1 MSSGARARATLRRLL
16 RVASRYD
23 VERPHLKALFPS
35 PSARGDASEMPNTT
49 LRDLV
54 RRTARDPT
62 GLPVDPSRA
71 RALVQRNLDALETV
85 MRRAEAQTAPRLR
98 DARARVSGGS
108 APKRVE
114 LADLVRRAVDAT
126 LREVGAERLARITHD
141 TNAEPWL
148 RRAGARET
156 RRRRDVRRGWSAPDA
171 VDVANAP
178 DAFFGISPS
187 REGHH
192 PNAAWYADRLDAA
205 LLEEEGTTDVHA
217 VYRRL
222 ARLFREA
229 RATGCPPPVKDV
241 ARAATFLAETTLR
254 AARGDE
260 TSSARADA
268 SLGGRRDA
276 RFADASERALDA
288 ALGLAWTAFE
298 VVGDRESRDGSS
310 EEASESAARAAA
322 DAVVSA
328 AARCAAATPAGPA
341 KRDRTVRALNL
352 LHAHMDVCVGA
363 PGRDAAAA
371 AVAVAARLVAD
382 ESDKDA
388 KASLSYDRVARTV
401 ARLESLDVGVAP
413 RARRA
418 LLAAAEKS
426 RGLDEAFAVVE
437 RWKRSGGSP
446 DADAVAGL
454 LEWAVELGDDEKAQW
469 LEEELVATGK
479 GAYLASLNS
488 PGC

>member
-1 MSSGARARATLRRLL
+1 M
-16 RVASRYD
+16 
-23 VERPHLKALFPS
+23 
-35 PSARGDASEMPNTT
+35 T

-54 RRTARDPT
+54 RRTALDPAGH
-62 GLPVDPSRA
+62 GLPMADLPRA
-71 RALVQRNLDALETV
+71 RALIRRNVVALESV
-85 MRRAEAQTAPRLR
+85 LRRAEAQTALR
-98 DARARVSGGS
+98 RRHARSPASPDGS
-108 APKRVE
+108 ARKRVE

-241 ARAATFLAETTLR
+241 ARAATFLAETTLC

-341 KRDRTVRALNL
+341 KRNRTVRALNL
-352 LHAHMDVCVGA
+352 LHAHMDVCVDA

-371 AVAVAARLVAD
+371 AVAVAARFVAD
-382 ESDKDA
+382 ESDTSEKKKKVEAHSRAPSGSDEDA
-388 KASLSYDRVARTV
+388 EASRSLSYDAVARAV
-401 ARLESLDVGVAP
+401 ARLESLGVGVAP

-426 RGLDEAFAVVE
+426 CGLDEAFAVLE

-446 DADAVAGL
+446 DADAVLGL
-454 LEWAVELGDDEKAQW
+454 LEWAVEAGDDEKAQW
-469 LEEELVATGK
+469 LEEELAATGK